1 MYLFNELGVSIRRI
15 DTLFGIFLVYLNT
28 FLYLRN
34 RNERNAVFYHCTD
47 DIDVRSTGIPDAQTR
62 EVRCGVKSFALAN
75 GRFSG
80 SDSCAVSDS
89 IHYGVACV
97 RRHASRIGKSDI
109 LDACLGTDES
119 ICAEP
124 AAAGPSVCL

>member
-34 RNERNAVFYHCTD
+34 RNERNAVFYHRTD

-80 SDSCAVSDS
+80 SDSCAVPDS

-119 ICAEP
+119 ICTEP

>member
-34 RNERNAVFYHCTD
+34 RNERNAVFYHRTD

-80 SDSCAVSDS
+80 SDSCAVPDS